1 MFEKIRLLLRRLIEQ
16 SGVRVEDIAEVE
28 LIGGS
33 SRIPFVKQIVTHFF
47 NREPKT
53 TMNQDE
59 AVARGAGM
67 QCAIIS
73 PSFKVKEFNIRD
85 SYLFDVKLRYEGSNG
100 LAVYCHVLDFE
111 RGYVS
116 FLF

>member
-1 MFEKIRLLLRRLIEQ
+1 MAEPLFQKIRLLLRRLVEQ
-16 SGVRVEDIAEVE
+16 SGVRVEDVSEVE

-33 SRIPFVKQIVTHFF
+33 SRIPFVRQLVAHFF
-47 NREPKT
+47 NHEPKT

-73 PSFKVKEFNIRD
+73 PNFKVKEFHVRD
-85 SYLFDVKLRYEGSNG
+85 TNLFDIRIRYEG
-100 LAVYCHVLDFE
+100 L
-111 RGYVS
+111 RGPQEQVI
-116 FLF
+116 FKR